1 VPTAMKKTLHLKYHG
16 RILDHLGIQMYQSPV
31 AAIAELVANAWD
43 ADAKHVRVSLPKK
56 LDAEAEILIKDDGTG
71 MTFEDCQNFYLNVG
85 WGRRADNPDQTSPG
99 GRPILGRK
107 GIGKFAG
114 FGIAKLVRITT
125 VSERTGEKTVFEM
138 NLQKLRGEKYVEQDP
153 ASIEA
158 EHLSASPSR
167 VKDHGSTICLRDLN
181 LSRLISPNQFS
192 KSMARRFLLHE
203 NQADFKVSIN
213 DRPLPGSYD
222 FSGVQ
227 YVFPRD
233 YEEHE
238 KPPALKTVDAAGWGT
253 ETVASRDI
261 RWRFVFYKDTIDEEE
276 LRGIAVF
283 AKGKLCQSPFLF
295 NLTGGLGGQAA
306 IEYLAGQVQAD
317 YLDSLP
323 MDVIAPERQRVNW
336 EFPET
341 APLLDWGAG
350 RVKALLRIWHDRRG
364 EERRKQ
370 LELKLAGFS
379 KRLDALPKRES
390 ATVKAA
396 LRKIGAISSISRQ
409 KYEEIGTAILTAW
422 EQGRL
427 RGLIDEISKSDL
439 LASDELL
446 QLLGEAQILAAL
458 NVAEAVRTKLDSI
471 RGLQRLIETKELE
484 NAVRDYI
491 AKDPWLIHPRWET
504 FKVEK
509 TVGWILKK
517 AAADV
522 GLSTDKFRGRVDL
535 ALRSGGH
542 LLVVEFV
549 RPGKKIDWD
558 HLSRCRRY
566 VLKIRDIVAGETQL
580 GIDQVTG
587 LVVADQLDS
596 AGDVKQE
603 LLELHKSDITA
614 YSWPTLLSE
623 AGKAWNDFLD
633 ILVERAPGDAR
644 MKALKAT
651 TAKKP
656 KKAKKR

>member
-1 VPTAMKKTLHLKYHG
+1 MKKTLHLKYHG

-31 AAIAELVANAWD
+31 AALAELVANAWD
-43 ADAKHVRVSLPKK
+43 ADAKHVRISLPKK
-56 LDAEAEILIKDDGTG
+56 LDAKAEIVIKDDGTG

-85 WGRRADNPDQTSPG
+85 WGRRADNPNQTSKG

-114 FGIAKLVRITT
+114 FGIAKLVRIAT
-125 VSERTGEKTVFEM
+125 VSQQTGEKTTFEM

-158 EHLSASPSR
+158 EYLPASTPR
-167 VKDHGSTICLRDLN
+167 VKEHGSIVCLRDLSM
-181 LSRLISPNQFS
+181 SRLISPNQFS

-203 NQADFKVSIN
+203 TQADFKISIN
-213 DRPLPGSYD
+213 DRRLPGSYD

-233 YEEHE
+233 YEDQE
-238 KPPALKTVDAAGWGT
+238 KPSGLKAVDAAGWGT
-253 ETVASRDI
+253 ETIAGRDI

-283 AKGKLCQSPFLF
+283 AKGKLCQAPFLF
-295 NLTGGLGGQAA
+295 NLAGGLGGQAGV
-306 IEYLAGQVQAD
+306 EYLAGQVQAD

-323 MDVIAPERQRVNW
+323 IDVIAPERQRVNW

-341 APLLDWGAG
+341 APLLDWGAS

-379 KRLDALPKRES
+379 TRLDALPKRES
-390 ATVKAA
+390 ATVKTA

-446 QLLGEAQILAAL
+446 ELLGEAQILAAL
-458 NVAEAVRTKLDSI
+458 NVAEAVRTKLDAI
-471 RGLQRLIETKELE
+471 RGLQRLIEIKELE

-509 TVGWILKK
+509 TVAWILKK
-517 AAADV
+517 AAGDV
-522 GLSTDKFRGRVDL
+522 GLSADKFRGRVDL

-549 RPGKKIDWD
+549 RPGKRVDWD

-566 VLKIRDIVAGETQL
+566 VLKIRDIIAGETQL
-580 GIDQVTG
+580 GIEQVTG

-603 LLELHKSDITA
+603 LIELHKSDISA
-614 YSWPTLLSE
+614 FSWPTLLSE
-623 AGKAWNDFLD
+623 AGKAWKDFLD
-633 ILVERAPGDAR
+633 ILVDRVPGDAR
-644 MKALKAT
+644 MKALRAT
-651 TAKKP
+651 TTKKH
-656 KKAKKR
+656 KKR